1 MQPFSHQIRRQGSVL
16 VIVPRGNLDSAA
28 AFAFDRVISQALG
41 KADAPVVFDCERLE
55 FLSSS
60 GIRSFVV
67 ARNLTHA
74 GGGRVVVCNL
84 PPHIRQAIRMAGL
97 DAVLGVFGTRAEAL
111 AACAG

>member
-1 MQPFSHQIRRQGSVL
+1 MQPFSHQVRRQGRIVVL
-16 VIVPRGNLDSAA
+16 ALRGNLDSAA
-28 AFAFDRVISQALG
+28 AFAFDRAITQVLG

-67 ARNLTHA
+67 ARNLTKV

-84 PPHIRQAIRMAGL
+84 PPHIRQVIRLAGL